1 MTGFVIAIHV
11 ITCILLIIVILI
23 QAGRGGGLVES
34 LSGVE
39 SVFGT
44 KTSALLT
51 RITSVLAVIFFIT
64 CISLAL
70 LSAHQSKSLMRS
82 LKPQKE
88 APAQPA
94 VETPAASQPAVAP
107 EAAPQQPSADAQQSE

>member
-1 MTGFVIAIHV
+1 MIGFVIAIHV
-11 ITCILLIIVILI
+11 IICLFLIVVILI

-44 KTSALLT
+44 KTSAFLT
-51 RITSVLAVIFFIT
+51 RTTSVLAVLFFIT

-70 LSAHQSKSLMRS
+70 LSARQSKSLMRS
-82 LKPQKE
+82 VKPQNVIPAEAVKE
-88 APAQPA
+88 
-94 VETPAASQPAVAP
+94 VPAAGSSVTPEVTPQPQSV
-107 EAAPQQPSADAQQSE
+107 DAQQSE